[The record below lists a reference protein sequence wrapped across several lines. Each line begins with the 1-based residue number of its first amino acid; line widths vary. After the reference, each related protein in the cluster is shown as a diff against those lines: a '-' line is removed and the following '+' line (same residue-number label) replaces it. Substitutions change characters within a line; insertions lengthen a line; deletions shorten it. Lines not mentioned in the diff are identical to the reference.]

1 MSDIRAQQL
10 TTWTGAE
17 LDRLLGNGD
26 EPVKL
31 QSVSGD
37 ASFRRYFRARPNDQ
51 SFIAVDAP
59 PANEDCEAFVRIADL
74 FRDAGVSTPEVFA
87 ADIDQGFMLL
97 QDFGDELYLPYLLEC
112 QRQDSDDEADE
123 LYTAAINSLVKI
135 QKNVD
140 SNRLAPFDRNKLRSE
155 MELFEHWFCEELLQL
170 RLSESDREILAVT
183 FSFLEDAIL
192 AQPRVAVHRD
202 YHSRNLLRLD
212 TAVFGE
218 GAGPGIID
226 FQDAVAGAYTY
237 DLVSLLR
244 DCYIRW
250 SSDRLEKWALQYLI
264 AAREQG
270 IITGISSAQFMRD
283 LDLTGLQRHLKVMG
297 IFSRLCIRDNKPQ
310 FLADIPLVIQ
320 YFLEVAR
327 VHEEMAPFLYWLE
340 NTVLTVAKTKLKLD
354 Y

>member
-1 MSDIRAQQL
+1 MDDIRQQQL
-10 TTWTGAE
+10 SNWANE
-17 LDRLLGNGD
+17 VLDQMLSD
-26 EPVKL
+26 KQEFVPL

-37 ASFRRYFRARPNDQ
+37 ASFRRYFRAQLADQ

-59 PANEDCEAFVRIADL
+59 PANEDCENFVRIANL
-74 FRDAGVSTPEVFA
+74 FRDAGVLTPKVFA
-87 ADIDQGFMLL
+87 TDYRQGFMLL
-97 QDFGDELYLPYLLEC
+97 QDFGDELYLPYLL
-112 QRQDSDDEADE
+112 DSQKRNSEIESDT
-123 LYTAAINSLVKI
+123 LYGDAIASLIKI

-140 SNRLAPFDRNKLRSE
+140 SNRLAPFDREKLRTE
-155 MELFEHWFCEELLQL
+155 MELFEHWFCEEFLQL
-170 RLSESDREILAVT
+170 ELSDSDRETIAVT
-183 FSFLEDAIL
+183 FSFLEDSVL

-212 TAVFGE
+212 AEVFGVDS
-218 GAGPGIID
+218 GPGIID
-226 FQDAVAGAYTY
+226 FQDAVSGAYTY

-250 SSDRLEKWALQYLI
+250 SPEQLEKWALQYLK
-264 AAREQG
+264 AAQQGG
-270 IITGISSAQFMRD
+270 IIGEISSSEFMRD
-283 LDLTGLQRHLKVMG
+283 LDLMGLQRHLKVMG
-297 IFSRLCIRDNKPQ
+297 VFSRLCIRDKKPQ

-354 Y
+354 F